1 MKKLRE
7 MGYDSP
13 LVESREQ
20 FLELMAKKGVR
31 CRGKQTMV

>member
-13 LVESREQ
+13 LVESQEQ
-20 FLELMAKKGVR
+20 FLELMAERRVR
-31 CRGKQTMV
+31 